1 MYERKAKPA
10 KGNGPRER
18 KTMHRKECKFCVEKV
33 SVINY
38 KDDKR
43 LRHFMTERGKIVPRR
58 ISGTCARHQR
68 LLTMAVKRARHLA
81 LLPFVSEYR

>member
-18 KTMHRKECKFCVEKV
+18 KTMHRKECKFCAEKV
-33 SVINY
+33 TVINY
-38 KDDKR
+38 KD
-43 LRHFMTERGKIVPRR
+43 E
-58 ISGTCARHQR
+58 
-68 LLTMAVKRARHLA
+68 RARHLA